1 MAAIG
6 SFLPW
11 IDTALGAVSGARG
24 PGLWTFYAAALGLTG
39 ALIPLRRIGGI
50 QAAIM
55 AVVCV
60 VLPVWQLTRAL
71 SLLGTDGGWFPGP
84 GLLLVFGGGVLAGSA
99 AWQLLRPQPAPE
111 D

>member
-1 MAAIG
+1 
-6 SFLPW
+6 
-11 IDTALGAVSGARG
+11 
-24 PGLWTFYAAALGLTG
+24 
-39 ALIPLRRIGGI
+39 
-50 QAAIM
+50 M

-60 VLPVWQLTRAL
+60 VLPVWQLARAI